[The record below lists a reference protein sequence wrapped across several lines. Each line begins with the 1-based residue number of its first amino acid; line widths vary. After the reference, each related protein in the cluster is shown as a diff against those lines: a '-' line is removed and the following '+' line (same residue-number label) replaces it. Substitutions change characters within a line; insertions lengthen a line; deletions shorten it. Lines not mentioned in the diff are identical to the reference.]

1 MTKKLISILGAIVI
15 SLSVAA
21 LTFGQQTKTTTT
33 TTITKSVQNPDGTW
47 TVVEY
52 PVGKEV
58 VVDLTPTTTITGAT
72 GRATILR
79 SPDGTTVRVNLT
91 GLPSDMAALNLYA
104 VDPTGTTT
112 LLGPLS
118 VMNGVGTF
126 VTTNPL
132 PLNKFMIIAS
142 PESNLATFR
151 PDAPVMFRS
160 VVPAGLAIIPL
171 ASSGE
176 RDGAAVGER
185 VAATTTPVNS
195 AYNVPLLGIP
205 GFRQG
210 TDTKMKVNFP
220 AIGNS
225 RANIFIEPRHDGATS
240 IKLRFHSLKRAPANK
255 RLVLWAVGSDN
266 RFSRLGQVINTGK
279 RNEAQIQTETSLKD
293 FGLFVTIEDAN
304 EPQQPSGPIYAT
316 IIK

>member
-1 MTKKLISILGAIVI
+1 MTKKLISILGAIVL
-15 SLSVAA
+15 SLSVAGLA
-21 LTFGQQTKTTTT
+21 AGQNVKTTTT
-33 TTITKSVQNPDGTW
+33 TTVTKSVQNPDGTW

-58 VVDLTPTTTITGAT
+58 IVDLTPGTTLTGAT

-79 SPDGTTVRVNLT
+79 NPDGTTVKVNLT

-104 VDPTGTTT
+104 VDQTGTTT

-118 VMNGVGTF
+118 VENGVGTF

-132 PLNKFMIIAS
+132 SLSKFMIIAS
-142 PESNLATFR
+142 PESNLATFT
-151 PDAPVMFRS
+151 PDAPVVFRS
-160 VVPAGLAIIPL
+160 SVPAGLAIIPL
-171 ASSGE
+171 ASSGD
-176 RDGAAVGER
+176 RDGAVVGER
-185 VAATTTPVNS
+185 VAATTTPVTS

-225 RANIFIEPRHDGATS
+225 RANIFIEPRHDGATQ
-240 IKLRFHSLKRAPANK
+240 IKVRFHSLKRAPADK
-255 RLVLWAVGSDN
+255 RLVLWAVGADN
-266 RFSRLGQVINTGK
+266 TFARLGQVINTGK
-279 RNEAQIQTETSLKD
+279 RNEAQIQTETSLRD

-316 IIK
+316 VIK

>member
-1 MTKKLISILGAIVI
+1 MTKKLISILGALVL
-15 SLSVAA
+15 SLSVAG

-33 TTITKSVQNPDGTW
+33 TTVTKSVQNPDGTW

-79 SPDGTTVRVNLT
+79 NPDGTTVRVNLT
-91 GLPSDMAALNLYA
+91 GIPADMANLNLYA

-118 VMNGVGTF
+118 IDNGVGTF

-142 PESNLATFR
+142 PENNLTAFT
-151 PDAPVMFRS
+151 PQSPVIFRS
-160 VVPAGLAIIPL
+160 AVPAGLAIIPL
-171 ASSGE
+171 SSHGE

-185 VAATTTPVNS
+185 VSATSTPTTS

-210 TDTKMKVNFP
+210 TDTKVRVNFP
-220 AIGNS
+220 SIGNS
-225 RANIFIEPRHDGATS
+225 RANIFIEPRHDAATS
-240 IKLRFHSLKRAPANK
+240 IKLRFHSLKRAPAGK
-255 RLVLWAVGSDN
+255 RLVLWAVGADN
-266 RFSRLGQVINTGK
+266 TFSRLGQVINTGQ
-279 RNEAQIQTETSLKD
+279 RNEAQIQTETSLPD
-293 FGLFVTIEDAN
+293 FGLFVTLEDAN
-304 EPQQPSGPIYAT
+304 DPQQPSGPIYAT

>member
-1 MTKKLISILGAIVI
+1 MTKKLISILGAII
-15 SLSVAA
+15 LSLSVAG

-33 TTITKSVQNPDGTW
+33 TTVTKQVQNPDGTW

-58 VVDLTPTTTITGAT
+58 VVDLTPATTLTGAT

-79 SPDGTTVRVNLT
+79 SADGTIVKVNLT
-91 GLPSDMAALNLYA
+91 GIPADMALLNLYA

-112 LLGPLS
+112 LLGPLTIE
-118 VMNGVGTF
+118 NGVATF

-142 PESNLATFR
+142 PESDLATFT
-151 PDAPVMFRS
+151 PDAPVIFRS
-160 VVPAGLAIIPL
+160 VVPAGLAVIPL

-176 RDGAAVGER
+176 RDGAVVGER
-185 VAATTTPVNS
+185 VAATTAPVSS

-210 TDTKMKVNFP
+210 TDTKVKVNFP
-220 AIGNS
+220 SIGNS

-240 IKLRFHSLKRAPANK
+240 IKLRFHSLKRAPADK
-255 RLVLWAVGSDN
+255 RLVLWAVGPDN
-266 RFSRLGQVINTGK
+266 TFHRLGQVVNTGK
-279 RNEAQIQTETSLKD
+279 RNEAQIQTETSLPD

-304 EPQQPSGPIYAT
+304 EPPQPSGPIYAT